1 MNDHVVVLGL
11 MGSGKTSV
19 GRLVAEGL
27 GLQLV
32 DGDEVLSERMG
43 GRTAAEIADEFG
55 IDHLHELEASIAV
68 EALSAS
74 DPTVIGPASSVCE
87 SAAVRDAMVG
97 HIVVWLSA
105 PPELLAE
112 KAVRKSH
119 RPLLDTG
126 DPIEL
131 FRHQREVREPLIAAL
146 DPLVVDVAALDDPT
160 AAAAIIDFVRRD
172 DRA

>member
-1 MNDHVVVLGL
+1 

-19 GRLVAEGL
+19 GRLLAEGL
-27 GLQLV
+27 GLPLV
-32 DGDEVLSERMG
+32 DGDEVLSARTG
-43 GRTAAEIADEFG
+43 GRTAADVADECG
-55 IDHLHELEASIAV
+55 LEHLHELEATIAL
-68 EALSAS
+68 EALNGA

-97 HIVVWLSA
+97 HAVVWLSA
-105 PPELLAE
+105 PAELLAE

-119 RPLLDTG
+119 RPLLDAG

-146 DPLVVDVAALDDPT
+146 GPLVVDVAALDDRT
-160 AAAAIIDFVRRD
+160 AADVVIDFVRRNYGP
-172 DRA
+172 